1 MVRLS
6 VLAAPCFCISVSN
19 TLCIMYRKSSLNKLF
34 VFISCL
40 VYLMHAIRMSLKY
53 SIPNI
58 IIISEENEIMDD
70 FYEAAAWLN
79 EKNGEKCLHVTYADN
94 NTNKWGRIRDIA
106 IILLS
111 DDKNA
116 FQLCKK
122 EGIEY
127 VYIVTGV
134 ESGYTRGYLDKEYWI
149 REIACENGAVLC
161 DLNDSIMFK
170 MSHGGNIN
178 GFAVVFS

>member
-1 MVRLS
+1 
-6 VLAAPCFCISVSN
+6 
-19 TLCIMYRKSSLNKLF
+19 
-34 VFISCL
+34 
-40 VYLMHAIRMSLKY
+40 MHAIRMSLKY

-79 EKNGEKCLHVTYADN
+79 EKNGAKVLAWWDHGYQINALTNAVTFADN
-94 NTNKWGRIRDIA
+94 NTNKWDRIRDIA

-161 DLNDSIMFK
+161 DFNDSIMFK
-170 MSHGGNIN
+170 MSHGRNIK
-178 GFAVVFS
+178 GFAEVFSSTNSIVKIYRVS